1 MSLNESMEAIQM
13 YVMCAAGTNDSLP
26 DNSWCQHRPSQEI
39 LNVYMQFKNE
49 KWALAPEMRLNKHTP
64 LWTSFSVPTPKAL
77 FVCVKRIKVMRL
89 SKLWKKIESH
99 VTMRGQRRSTS
110 PAP

>member
-1 MSLNESMEAIQM
+1 MSLNENVEAIQM

-49 KWALAPEMRLNKHTP
+49 KWALAPEMRLNNIPP
-64 LWTSFSVPTPKAL
+64 LDIVQCAHPQGPICMCQENKSNETV
-77 FVCVKRIKVMRL
+77 
-89 SKLWKKIESH
+89 
-99 VTMRGQRRSTS
+99 
-110 PAP
+110 

>member
-1 MSLNESMEAIQM
+1 MSLNESVEAIQMYVM

-64 LWTSFSVPTPKAL
+64 LWTSFSVPPRPYL
-77 FVCVKRIKVMRL
+77 YVSR
-89 SKLWKKIESH
+89 E
-99 VTMRGQRRSTS
+99 
-110 PAP
+110 

>member
-1 MSLNESMEAIQM
+1 MSLNENVEATQM

-64 LWTSFSVPTPKAL
+64 SGHRSVCPPP
-77 FVCVKRIKVMRL
+77 
-89 SKLWKKIESH
+89 
-99 VTMRGQRRSTS
+99 RSYLYVS
-110 PAP
+110 RE